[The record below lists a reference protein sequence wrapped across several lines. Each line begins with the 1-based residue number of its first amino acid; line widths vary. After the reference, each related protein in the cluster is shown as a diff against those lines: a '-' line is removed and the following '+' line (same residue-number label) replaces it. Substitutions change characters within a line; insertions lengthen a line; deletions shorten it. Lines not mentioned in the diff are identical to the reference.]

1 MKGNLDPALSNM
13 VGGNVFFTVLLPG
26 KIIQV
31 VCESPVEVRRSQEVD
46 SALQTV
52 DLNDEAEAAPAP
64 PEGKLK
70 REERKPP
77 TNSLMAFLRQ
87 MVSHSLP
94 VQTNPNTSHSFQG

>member
-1 MKGNLDPALSNM
+1 M
-13 VGGNVFFTVLLPG
+13 FFTVLLPG
-26 KIIQV
+26 KTIQV

-52 DLNDEAEAAPAP
+52 DLNEEAEATPAP
-64 PEGKLK
+64 SEGKLK

-87 MVSHSLP
+87 MVSRLLP
-94 VQTNPNTSHSFQG
+94 VQANLNPSRSF